1 MVHPSFHDYIIIFSK
16 SAEKFLDT
24 LDKKTQQCILEKV
37 RELQTNSENLDIKKL
52 KSRHTLYRLRVGN
65 CRIIYSIKHERL
77 VIYIVAIGHRK
88 DIYHQTTF
96 A

>member
-1 MVHPSFHDYIIIFSK
+1 MVHPNLREYTIIFSK
-16 SAEKFLDT
+16 GAEKFLDT
-24 LDKKTQQCILEKV
+24 RDRKTKQQILNKV
-37 RELQTNSENLDIKKL
+37 RELQTSSKNLDIKKL

-65 CRIIYSIKHERL
+65 FRIIYGIKHERM

-88 DIYHQTTF
+88 DIYQHSSF